1 MQNWHFRISGRV
13 FIPDD
18 GTNVEIHPENFVN
31 LIRISDYQQRNMPI
45 ILTRLSIDKALFDK
59 IIKHA
64 QTAVIRLTI
73 EKFSKMTEV
82 NPPGGTI
89 YLQDDFSVMISN
101 DINYNK
107 ELDYNS
113 TDLSGTKGNVYKET
127 YIGLIGRQCID
138 ANKIVA
144 NSTVYNSNMQ
154 DIVMSY
160 MQNTHLLI
168 EPFDNNEMERQLI
181 IPPKETLAATIEYLN
196 SIKVFYDTQ
205 YLFFIDEPFATYLV
219 SRSGKG
225 VKSKRELYNNVNIKM
240 KSITDSNSMKEGME
254 EDPETSS
261 YVTDISVMDSMYT
274 IDHDT
279 AKVVDQIDAVINPND
294 DNTAD
299 KQSDNQIAK
308 THIQKVIENFK
319 KSIEQYSKDIK
330 NMAEKINKSN
340 KGIFAQCQDFLK
352 PLTDLQ
358 NKFIS
363 GINSNLGEIPISESV
378 KIGKT
383 TVSVD
388 IISSALKSAT
398 SSGMKSIFGKAT
410 QSLDKV
416 NQFQNTLNDTILA
429 GTPSFYRA
437 EYLDNLLD
445 SVSYINAQ
453 DVIDA
458 TIKQLGF
465 LNKGLGP
472 LTSGISKV
480 NSQLGHLDS
489 LNSHISGVVDKVASA
504 NEKLQK
510 VINGPYGKYLSS
522 GTTEGIAK
530 VTTNLERMQGIA
542 KEISSATNSIK
553 GFMSNITGF
562 VGSLSKFTSSIS
574 NFAQPLSQIKTI
586 DIKSNFVQDKN
597 KYTFNPEDFNL
608 LDNTSIGLFGHTDY
622 NNGIK
627 TPLKDISFSDISKN
641 FNKGKL
647 QYQDL
652 IRMQKELAKF
662 DLSKIGQ
669 LGISNFKSI
678 LNTGGVLGYNKAGVK
693 ILRVRNDNP
702 NEIKNI
708 KSEVETMTNQLTI
721 NKFGLDPSVFT
732 PNKRYIVNNYDGHS
746 DKDGIF
752 IINKKTE
759 VFTRED
765 DSFVCNTQLNLAK
778 IQETDSTEED
788 QEYEVMDWRTES
800 TNTTLDDTG
809 TTVSS
814 DGSSGVLTT
823 RSTEQ
828 KKNKFSAFDIL
839 SKTILH

>member
-89 YLQDDFSVMISN
+89 YLQDDFFVMISN

-181 IPPKETLAATIEYLN
+181 IPPKETLATTIEYLN

-340 KGIFAQCQDFLK
+340 KGI
-352 PLTDLQ
+352 
-358 NKFIS
+358 
-363 GINSNLGEIPISESV
+363 
-378 KIGKT
+378 
-383 TVSVD
+383 
-388 IISSALKSAT
+388 
-398 SSGMKSIFGKAT
+398 
-410 QSLDKV
+410 
-416 NQFQNTLNDTILA
+416 
-429 GTPSFYRA
+429 
-437 EYLDNLLD
+437 
-445 SVSYINAQ
+445 
-453 DVIDA
+453 
-458 TIKQLGF
+458 
-465 LNKGLGP
+465 
-472 LTSGISKV
+472 
-480 NSQLGHLDS
+480 
-489 LNSHISGVVDKVASA
+489 
-504 NEKLQK
+504 
-510 VINGPYGKYLSS
+510 
-522 GTTEGIAK
+522 
-530 VTTNLERMQGIA
+530 
-542 KEISSATNSIK
+542 
-553 GFMSNITGF
+553 
-562 VGSLSKFTSSIS
+562 
-574 NFAQPLSQIKTI
+574 
-586 DIKSNFVQDKN
+586 
-597 KYTFNPEDFNL
+597 
-608 LDNTSIGLFGHTDY
+608 
-622 NNGIK
+622 
-627 TPLKDISFSDISKN
+627 
-641 FNKGKL
+641 
-647 QYQDL
+647 
-652 IRMQKELAKF
+652 
-662 DLSKIGQ
+662 
-669 LGISNFKSI
+669 
-678 LNTGGVLGYNKAGVK
+678 
-693 ILRVRNDNP
+693 
-702 NEIKNI
+702 
-708 KSEVETMTNQLTI
+708 
-721 NKFGLDPSVFT
+721 
-732 PNKRYIVNNYDGHS
+732 
-746 DKDGIF
+746 
-752 IINKKTE
+752 
-759 VFTRED
+759 
-765 DSFVCNTQLNLAK
+765 
-778 IQETDSTEED
+778 
-788 QEYEVMDWRTES
+788 
-800 TNTTLDDTG
+800 
-809 TTVSS
+809 
-814 DGSSGVLTT
+814 
-823 RSTEQ
+823 
-828 KKNKFSAFDIL
+828 
-839 SKTILH
+839 